1 MELQT
6 KWCRLCSEAA
16 PSTRVAM
23 LRIDLRPRAR
33 SSPWMYWAPRRRWS
47 LRGSEANRAG
57 ASSPRTASQASAGV
71 TGP

>member
-16 PSTRVAM
+16 PSISVAI

-33 SSPWMYWAPRRRWS
+33 SRPWMYWTPRRRWS
-47 LRGSEANRAG
+47 LRGSEANRAEV
-57 ASSPRTASQASAGV
+57 SSSRTIS
-71 TGP
+71 